1 MPKPEACL
9 NGMHKIMFKIYGF
22 LWKILIELY

>member
-1 MPKPEACL
+1 MPNPGACL